1 MINIIFIIIS
11 LIVFYLAYLLMIVW
25 LAKRNR
31 PKKGYKLKFF
41 KFIFLG
47 FPFDVT
53 TALKI
58 THNIF
63 LILCPITLILN
74 VVCLNNILFFNNFVR
89 YINGICLFFFIW
101 NTFENLIQS
110 I

>member
-1 MINIIFIIIS
+1 MIVVALFIIC
-11 LIVFYLAYLLMIVW
+11 YLAYILLIIW
-25 LAKRNR
+25 LARRNR
-31 PKKGYKLKFF
+31 PKK
-41 KFIFLG
+41 FLG

-63 LILCPITLILN
+63 LILCPITIILN
-74 VVCLNNILFFNNFVR
+74 VVCLNNISFYNNFVV
-89 YINGICLFFFIW
+89 YINGICFFIFVW

>member
-1 MINIIFIIIS
+1 MIVVALFIIC
-11 LIVFYLAYLLMIVW
+11 YLAYILLIIW
-25 LAKRNR
+25 LARRNR

-63 LILCPITLILN
+63 LILCPITIILN
-74 VVCLNNILFFNNFVR
+74 VVCLNNISFYNNFVV
-89 YINGICLFFFIW
+89 YINGICFFIFVW